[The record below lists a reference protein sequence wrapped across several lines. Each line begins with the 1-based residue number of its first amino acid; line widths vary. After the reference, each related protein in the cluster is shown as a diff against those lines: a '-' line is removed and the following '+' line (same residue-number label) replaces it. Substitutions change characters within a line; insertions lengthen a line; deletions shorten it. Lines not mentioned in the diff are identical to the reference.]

1 MFDIYP
7 DLCYTIIRKGKENP
21 EHQKGKQ
28 MKVYIV
34 VGNKTVYGVFTNE
47 EEAVALKERVNLNDE
62 CGGGYGHVACI
73 EEAEVK

>member
-1 MFDIYP
+1 
-7 DLCYTIIRKGKENP
+7 
-21 EHQKGKQ
+21 